1 VFTIKLYQYDDIRK
15 LNQAVGSFNRSGIP
29 ITKIE
34 ILTVVDKFQ
43 FFVLTDPKEDYL
55 PKPKVESKTE
65 DATKKTLKVK
75 EEKKETTPVVSNEK
89 SETNVKEEKSAK
101 K

>member
-1 VFTIKLYQYDDIRK
+1 MITIKLYQYDDIRK
-15 LNQAVGSFNRSGIP
+15 LNQVVGSFNRTGVP
-29 ITKIE
+29 VAKVE
-34 ILTVVDKFQ
+34 ILAVADKLQ

-75 EEKKETTPVVSNEK
+75 EEKKETTPVASNEK
-89 SETNVKEEKSAK
+89 PETNVKEEKSAK

>member
-1 VFTIKLYQYDDIRK
+1 MKLYQYDDIRK
-15 LNQAVGSFNRSGIP
+15 LNQAVGSFNRTGVP
-29 ITKIE
+29 VAKVE
-34 ILTVVDKFQ
+34 ILAVADKLQ

-75 EEKKETTPVVSNEK
+75 EEKKETTPVASNEK
-89 SETNVKEEKSAK
+89 PETNVKEEKSAK